1 MEKLNF
7 LPSANN
13 EEHLARHLAGSLVV
27 GSKALKT
34 TTKNDISKIS
44 AKFDRAYQEEI
55 EKYGNPGR
63 KVFGVEA
70 DKPVGTDAIVA
81 AEELQADKVFHMV
94 REPGTRG
101 ENEVKVA
108 LIEAQDMPKTKV
120 IHAIYGPYGPTGN
133 GGVYTMMFGD
143 PGEPFPRE
151 LPADTDDK
159 TIALNKRAE
168 EYLLEW
174 PRR

>member
-81 AEELQADKVFHMV
+81 AEELPADKVFHMV

-120 IHAIYGPYGPTGN
+120 IHAIYGPTGN

>member
-27 GSKALKT
+27 WSKALKT

-70 DKPVGTDAIVA
+70 DKAVGTDAIVA

-94 REPGTRG
+94 R
-101 ENEVKVA
+101 
-108 LIEAQDMPKTKV
+108 
-120 IHAIYGPYGPTGN
+120 
-133 GGVYTMMFGD
+133 
-143 PGEPFPRE
+143 
-151 LPADTDDK
+151 
-159 TIALNKRAE
+159 
-168 EYLLEW
+168 
-174 PRR
+174 